1 MEAAE
6 EGAEGAKGTAETSTM
21 EEAEAEAEAAGGT
34 SSRAARASSGEMVAE
49 DSLGGMGSRVVGM
62 DMDMEG
68 EGVGAGEAK
77 VEVAEALAA
86 REELEVCSVCRC
98 FECYVSVSASVSA
111 RE

>member
-6 EGAEGAKGTAETSTM
+6 EGAEGARGTAETSTM
-21 EEAEAEAEAAGGT
+21 EEAEAEAAGGT
-34 SSRAARASSGEMVAE
+34 SSRAARASSGAMVAE
-49 DSLGGMGSRVVGM
+49 DSLGGMDSRVV

-77 VEVAEALAA
+77 VEVAEVLAA

-98 FECYVSVSASVSA
+98 FECYVSVSVSA